1 MLFQSRSIM
10 NYVFIALAVAIAAGS
25 LWVSHKLAKDLS
37 REERNKMEIWAAAT
51 QQLVKVG
58 EDTDMS
64 LVLKVLQSNTTIPVI
79 LYDENS
85 GELSANNIELPAA
98 NAKEF
103 LIEKKELFAQKH
115 EPIALPELN
124 QYLYYDDS
132 LLLKR
137 LQVYPSIQLAV
148 FAVFIALAFFA
159 LRSAQRAEQN
169 NVWVGLS
176 KETAHQLGTP
186 LSSLAAWLEY
196 LKLSSPDNAH
206 VQEIEKDIV
215 RLNRIADRFSKIG
228 SAPDLRPAE
237 LQGIVERSVAYLRK
251 RISEKVEIVY
261 DFPEKPLQ
269 AHVNEALFG
278 WVIENLT
285 KNAVDA
291 MNGQGRITYSLVE
304 KGDFIHLD
312 ISDTGKG
319 IPKSKHRAVFSP
331 GFTTKERGWGLGLS
345 LAKRIVETYH
355 KGKIFVKSSEM
366 GKGTTFRI
374 VLRSACNETKSV

>member
-64 LVLKVLQSNTTIPVI
+64 LVLRVLQSNTTIPVI

-148 FAVFIALAFFA
+148 FAVFIVLAFFA

-196 LKLSSPDNAH
+196 LKLSSPENAH

-366 GKGTTFRI
+366 GKGSTFRI
-374 VLRSACNETKSV
+374 VLRSACK